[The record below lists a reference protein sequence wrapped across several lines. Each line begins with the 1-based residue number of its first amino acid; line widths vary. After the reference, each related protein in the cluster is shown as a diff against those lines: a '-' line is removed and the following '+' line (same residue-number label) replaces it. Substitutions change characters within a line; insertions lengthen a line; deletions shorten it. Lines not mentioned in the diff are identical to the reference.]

1 MTDHR
6 RERST
11 IPTEVLTVNG
21 CTVRI
26 TYAEESMGMDA
37 LQQMS
42 RDSLQQPARRKN

>member
-11 IPTEVLTVNG
+11 VPTEVLTVNG

-26 TYAEESMGMDA
+26 TYAEESMGMEA
-37 LQQMS
+37 LQQMI